1 MCAYGRGL
9 DIVGVKAVLYINLL
23 FLGDLANGVTS
34 FK

>member
-9 DIVGVKAVLYINLL
+9 YIVGVKAVVHINLL
-23 FLGDLANGVTS
+23 LLGDLANGVTS